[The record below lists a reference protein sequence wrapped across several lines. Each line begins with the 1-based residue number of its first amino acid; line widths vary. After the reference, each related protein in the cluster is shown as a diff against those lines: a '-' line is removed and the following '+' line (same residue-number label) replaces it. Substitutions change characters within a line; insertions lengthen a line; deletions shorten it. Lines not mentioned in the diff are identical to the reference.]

1 VYPQTS
7 KRPRRIDVTIKR
19 IDLNPEKNWT
29 FATCVIAGDFV
40 YTSHTGGIVDDEGNL
55 LKTVE
60 EQTEQSFRNLEKT
73 LAAAGA
79 TLADVV
85 KTTVYLKDIADF
97 HKMREV
103 YRQQFSPERGYPAR
117 MTATTEFVSP
127 DCLVL
132 MEAVAY
138 KPR

>member
-1 VYPQTS
+1 
-7 KRPRRIDVTIKR
+7 VTIQR

-29 FATCVIAGDFV
+29 FATCVVAGDWVF
-40 YTSHTGGIVDDEGNL
+40 TSHTGGIVDDEGTL

-60 EQTEQSFRNLEKT
+60 EQTDQTFRNLEKT

-79 TLADVV
+79 TLDDVV

-97 HKMREV
+97 HEMREV
-103 YRQQFSPERGYPAR
+103 YRRQFSPDTRYPAR

-127 DCLVL
+127 ECLVL
-132 MEAVAY
+132 IEAVAY
-138 KPR
+138 RPR